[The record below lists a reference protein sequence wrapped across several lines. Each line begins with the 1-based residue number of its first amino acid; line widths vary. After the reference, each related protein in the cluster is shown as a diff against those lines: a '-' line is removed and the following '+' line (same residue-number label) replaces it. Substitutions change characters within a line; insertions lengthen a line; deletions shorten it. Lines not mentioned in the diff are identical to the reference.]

1 MAALTSANVRLIRAW
16 TEGTPVGKKRR
27 VRHVEVYNGSFG
39 GETNTMPASAF
50 GLRVIEEVTS
60 AVYGLK
66 GYLMVPKSD
75 GSVAFAMD
83 SAGGSSAPA
92 DVALPTTPNGLYFIV
107 KGY

>member
-1 MAALTSANVRLIRAW
+1 MAALTAANVRLIRAW
-16 TEGTPVGKKRR
+16 TANMPVGKRQR
-27 VRHVEVYNGSFG
+27 CRHVEVHGGSFG

-66 GYLMVPKSD
+66 GYYLVPKSD
-75 GSVAFAMD
+75 GSLVYAMD
-83 SAGGSSAPA
+83 QTGASSAPA
-92 DVALPTTPNGLYFIV
+92 DVALPATPNGLYFIA

>member
-16 TEGTPVGKKRR
+16 TEGMPVGKRRR
-27 VRHVEVYNGSFG
+27 VRHVEVYGGSFG
-39 GETNTMPASAF
+39 GTTNTMPASAF
-50 GLRVIEEVTS
+50 GLRVIEEVTP

-66 GYLMVPKSD
+66 GYYVVPKSD
-75 GSVAFAMD
+75 GSLAYAMD
-83 SAGGSSAPA
+83 KTGDDSAPA